1 MTRRPRSVDIG
12 DWAASLP
19 AVGERRIAVRVT
31 PDALRRI
38 RGGHPWVYD
47 RSIESSRPDGSA
59 GDLAV
64 VFDRNRRFAA
74 IGLWD
79 PSSPIR
85 LRVLASGDP
94 VTIDATWFAGRIA
107 AAAARRADLLGGE
120 PPDSVDRQGWRVVNG
135 ENDGLPGLV
144 VDQYAATAVVKL
156 YTPAWWPHL
165 PSVVDGVV
173 AATGATRVVLRLA
186 RNLDERPVDDGTTL
200 VGDSPDGPIVF
211 VENGLRFEADVIAG
225 QKTGHFLD
233 QRHNRRRVM
242 GLAAGR
248 RVLDV
253 FSATGGF
260 AVHAAA
266 GGAASVLA
274 IDRSE
279 PTLAVA
285 ERNREHNLDVPSVS
299 ACAMSTRVGDAFE
312 VLESLARDRRSFDLI
327 IVDPPSFTRRAADL
341 QGALRAYGRLTA
353 LALGLVE
360 PGGVLVQASCSARVD
375 VETFHHTVASAAAL
389 AGWRLDEF
397 DRTTHD
403 VDHPVTFPEG
413 AYLKA
418 GFWRARPVS
427 GRR

>member
-1 MTRRPRSVDIG
+1 MSWTER
-12 DWAASLP
+12 LP
-19 AVGERRIAVRVT
+19 AVGERRVAVRVT

-47 RSIESSRPDGSA
+47 RSIESARPDGSP

-79 PSSPIR
+79 PTSPIR
-85 LRVLASGDP
+85 LRILAVGDP
-94 VTIDATWFAGRIA
+94 VAIDAAWFAGRIA
-107 AAAARRADLLGGE
+107 DVARLRSGLLGGA
-120 PPDSVDRQGWRVVNG
+120 PPGAVDRQGWRVVNG

-144 VDQYAATAVVKL
+144 IDQYADTAVVKL
-156 YTPAWWPHL
+156 YTSAWWPHL

-173 AATGATRVVLRLA
+173 AATDASRVVLRLA
-186 RNLDERPVDDGTTL
+186 RNIERRPIDDGATL
-200 VGDSPDGPIVF
+200 HGDPPTESVRF
-211 VENGLRFEADVIAG
+211 VENGLGFEADVITG

-233 QRHNRRRVM
+233 QRHNRRRVRD
-242 GLAAGR
+242 LADGR

-266 GGAASVLA
+266 GGASSVLA
-274 IDRSE
+274 VDRSE

-285 ERNREHNLDVPSVS
+285 ERNRRLNLHVAEVA
-299 ACAMSTRVGDAFE
+299 ACEMTSRAGDAFE
-312 VLESLARDRRSFDLI
+312 VLDSLRSDRRTFDLVV
-327 IVDPPSFTRRAADL
+327 VDPPSFTRRAADL
-341 QGALRAYGRLTA
+341 AGALRAYGRLTS
-353 LALGLVE
+353 LALDVLE

-375 VETFHHTVASAAAL
+375 VDDFHRTVGDAAAS

-397 DRTTHD
+397 DRTAHD
-403 VDHPVTFPEG
+403 VDHPVSFPEG

-418 GFWRARPVS
+418 GYWRATRLS